1 VGKCLMTIILFWP
14 TSGMMEMF
22 EEKLNRPVK
31 K

>member
-1 VGKCLMTIILFWP
+1 MTIILFWP